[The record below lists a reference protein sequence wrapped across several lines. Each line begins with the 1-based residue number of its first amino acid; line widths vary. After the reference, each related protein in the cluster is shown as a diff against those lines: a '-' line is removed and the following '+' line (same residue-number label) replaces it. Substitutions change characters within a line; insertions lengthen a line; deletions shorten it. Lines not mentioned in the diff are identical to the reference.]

1 MRKGISG
8 TGYVASGMEMAKQD
22 GMNNLDLKSIAS
34 SCRRKM
40 ISLYQKLGFSGD
52 ELAVLSALTIGDKTE
67 LSDSVRESYS
77 VAGASHILAL
87 SGLHIG
93 LLYTMLFFILKPIAR
108 RGNIGRVIRSVF
120 LLILLWAFAFSQDFL
135 LR

>member
-1 MRKGISG
+1 MNSLLINVRHENKTDCII
-8 TGYVASGMEMAKQD
+8 YNEDVYKRQKQD

-34 SCRRKM
+34 SCRKKM

-93 LLYTMLFFILKPIAR
+93 LLYTLLFFILKPIAR
-108 RGNIGRVIRSVF
+108 RGNIGSC
-120 LLILLWAFAFSQDFL
+120 LLYTS
-135 LR
+135 RCV

>member
-1 MRKGISG
+1 M
-8 TGYVASGMEMAKQD
+8 V
-22 GMNNLDLKSIAS
+22 
-34 SCRRKM
+34 
-40 ISLYQKLGFSGD
+40 SLYQKLGFSGD

-93 LLYTMLFFILKPIAR
+93 LLYTMIFFILKPIAR
-108 RGNIGRVIRSVF
+108 RGNIGRCC
-120 LLILLWAFAFSQDFL
+120 AFCSSSCPIVGFCFFYRAFSVGSTFGQYVFDFSYGGYDWS
-135 LR
+135 

>member
-8 TGYVASGMEMAKQD
+8 TGYVASGKWTKQD

-93 LLYTMLFFILKPIAR
+93 LLYTLLF
-108 RGNIGRVIRSVF
+108 SY
-120 LLILLWAFAFSQDFL
+120 
-135 LR
+135 